1 MDYSSTEIQNR
12 KKSTDMFVQNIGKSL
27 WHYTSFPAL
36 DGILN
41 KKEIWFGSATNVND
55 STEVIG
61 FIDNLKQNIKNS
73 ITQNNIKPTCDVD
86 KIFKEIYDRTSQKH
100 LFMFCLS
107 QALDDA
113 AQWDHYADYGR
124 GVAIE
129 FNTEALHNLLYYH
142 GMIIGEQYYTQETRD
157 HELYKLLS
165 SYISTGILEGFSNLD
180 GFIDNL
186 VLCAFIHKHPTF
198 TAEKEIR
205 IAPYFVNDN
214 DSHIGYQTFNI
225 IKEVYVLKLNEVLE
239 KENMHMEDIISSI
252 IIGPRSLQSKRDLEN
267 YCRHLGYDKL
277 AQNIKISDCPLR

>member
-1 MDYSSTEIQNR
+1 MTYNLVEIQKR
-12 KKSTDMFVQNIGKSL
+12 QESTDKFVQKVGKTL

-36 DGILN
+36 DGILR

-55 STEVIG
+55 AKEVIG
-61 FIDNLKQNIKNS
+61 FIDNLKQNIENGL
-73 ITQNNIKPTCDVD
+73 TQNNIKPKCDVD

-107 QALDDA
+107 QVLDDA
-113 AQWDHYADYGR
+113 AQWDRYADYGR

-186 VLCAFIHKHPTF
+186 ALCALIHKHPTF

-205 IAPYFVNDN
+205 IAPYFVTDN
-214 DSHIGYQTFNI
+214 DSHIEYKTFNI
-225 IKEVYVLKLNEVLE
+225 IKEFYILDLQKVLE
-239 KENMHMEDIISSI
+239 TENMHREDIINSI
-252 IIGPRSLQSKRDLEN
+252 IIGPRSSQNPKDLEN
-267 YCRHLGYDKL
+267 YCRHLGLHKL
-277 AQNIKISDCPLR
+277 AQNIKVSDCPLR

>member
-1 MDYSSTEIQNR
+1 MDYNLVEIQKR
-12 KKSTDMFVQNIGKSL
+12 QESTDKFVQKVGKTL

-55 STEVIG
+55 AKEVIG
-61 FIDNLKQNIKNS
+61 FIDNLKQNIENGL
-73 ITQNNIKPTCDVD
+73 TQNNIKPKCDVD
-86 KIFKEIYDRTSQKH
+86 KIFKEIYNRTSQKH

-113 AQWDHYADYGR
+113 AQWDRYTDYGR

-165 SYISTGILEGFSNLD
+165 SYISTGLLEGFSNLD

-186 VLCAFIHKHPTF
+186 ALCALIHKHPTF

-205 IAPYFVNDN
+205 IAPYFVTDN
-214 DSHIGYQTFNI
+214 DPHIKYKTFNI
-225 IKEVYVLKLNEVLE
+225 IKEFYILDLQKVLE
-239 KENMHMEDIISSI
+239 TENMHMEDIINSI
-252 IIGPRSLQSKRDLEN
+252 IIGPRSSQNPKDLGN
-267 YCRHLGYDKL
+267 YCRHLGLHKL
-277 AQNIKISDCPLR
+277 AQNIKVSDCPLR

>member
-113 AQWDHYADYGR
+113 AQWDRYADYGR

>member
-1 MDYSSTEIQNR
+1 MTYNLVEIQKR
-12 KKSTDMFVQNIGKSL
+12 QESTDKFIQKVGKTL

-36 DGILN
+36 DGILR

-55 STEVIG
+55 AKEVIG
-61 FIDNLKQNIKNS
+61 FIDNLKQNIENGL
-73 ITQNNIKPTCDVD
+73 TQNNIKPKCDVD

-113 AQWDHYADYGR
+113 AQWDRYADYGR

-186 VLCAFIHKHPTF
+186 ALCALIHKHPTF

-205 IAPYFVNDN
+205 IAPYFVTDN
-214 DSHIGYQTFNI
+214 DPHIEYKTFNI
-225 IKEVYVLKLNEVLE
+225 IKEFYILDLQKVLE
-239 KENMHMEDIISSI
+239 TENMHREDIINSI
-252 IIGPRSLQSKRDLEN
+252 IIGPRSSQNPKDLEN
-267 YCRHLGYDKL
+267 YCRHLGLYKL
-277 AQNIKISDCPLR
+277 AQNIKVSDCPLR

>member
-1 MDYSSTEIQNR
+1 MTYNLVEIQKR
-12 KKSTDMFVQNIGKSL
+12 QESTDKFVQKVGKTL

-36 DGILN
+36 DGILR
-41 KKEIWFGSATNVND
+41 KKKIWFGSATNVND
-55 STEVIG
+55 AKEVIG
-61 FIDNLKQNIKNS
+61 FIDNLKQNIENGL
-73 ITQNNIKPTCDVD
+73 TQNNIKPKCDVD

-113 AQWDHYADYGR
+113 AQWDRYADYGR

-186 VLCAFIHKHPTF
+186 ALCALIHKHPTF

-205 IAPYFVNDN
+205 IAPYFVTDN
-214 DSHIGYQTFNI
+214 DPHIEYKTFNI
-225 IKEVYVLKLNEVLE
+225 IKEFYILDLQKVLE
-239 KENMHMEDIISSI
+239 TENMHREDIINSI
-252 IIGPRSLQSKRDLEN
+252 IIGPRSSQNPKDLEN
-267 YCRHLGYDKL
+267 YCRHLGLYKL
-277 AQNIKISDCPLR
+277 AQNIKVSDCPLR

>member
-1 MDYSSTEIQNR
+1 M
-12 KKSTDMFVQNIGKSL
+12 
-27 WHYTSFPAL
+27 AL
-36 DGILN
+36 L
-41 KKEIWFGSATNVND
+41 EVN
-55 STEVIG
+55 
-61 FIDNLKQNIKNS
+61 NLKK
-73 ITQNNIKPTCDVD
+73 
-86 KIFKEIYDRTSQKH
+86 IYDRTSQKH

-113 AQWDHYADYGR
+113 AQWDRYADYGR

-186 VLCAFIHKHPTF
+186 ALCALIHKHPTF

-205 IAPYFVNDN
+205 IAPYFVTDN
-214 DSHIGYQTFNI
+214 DPHIEYKTFNI
-225 IKEVYVLKLNEVLE
+225 IKEFYILDLQKVLE
-239 KENMHMEDIISSI
+239 TEKYAQGRYYQFNYYRTTFIPE
-252 IIGPRSLQSKRDLEN
+252 SKRF
-267 YCRHLGYDKL
+267 GKL
-277 AQNIKISDCPLR
+277 LQTSWVA

>member
-1 MDYSSTEIQNR
+1 MTYNLVEIQKR
-12 KKSTDMFVQNIGKSL
+12 QESTDKFVQKVGKTL
-27 WHYTSFPAL
+27 WYYTSFPAL
-36 DGILN
+36 DGILR

-55 STEVIG
+55 AKEVIG
-61 FIDNLKQNIKNS
+61 FIDNLKQNIENGL
-73 ITQNNIKPTCDVD
+73 TQNNIKPKCDVD

-113 AQWDHYADYGR
+113 TQWDRYADHGR

-186 VLCAFIHKHPTF
+186 ALCALIHKHPTF

-205 IAPYFVNDN
+205 IAPYFVTDN
-214 DSHIGYQTFNI
+214 DPHIEYKTFNI
-225 IKEVYVLKLNEVLE
+225 IKEFYILDLQKVLE
-239 KENMHMEDIISSI
+239 TENMHREDIINSI
-252 IIGPRSLQSKRDLEN
+252 IIGPRSSQNPKDLEN
-267 YCRHLGYDKL
+267 YCRHLGLYKL
-277 AQNIKISDCPLR
+277 AQNIKVSDCPLR

>member
-36 DGILN
+36 DGILR

-55 STEVIG
+55 AKEVIG
-61 FIDNLKQNIKNS
+61 FIDNLKQNIENGL
-73 ITQNNIKPTCDVD
+73 TQNNIKPKCDVD

-113 AQWDHYADYGR
+113 AQWDRYADYGR

-186 VLCAFIHKHPTF
+186 ALCAFIHKDPAF
-198 TAEKEIR
+198 AAEKGIR
-205 IAPYFVNDN
+205 IAPYFVKDN
-214 DSHIGYQTFNI
+214 DSHIDYKTFNI
-225 IKEVYVLKLNEVLE
+225 IKEVYVLNLNKLLE
-239 KENMHMEDIISSI
+239 EEKMKMEDIISSI

>member
-1 MDYSSTEIQNR
+1 MTYNLVEIQKR
-12 KKSTDMFVQNIGKSL
+12 QESTDKFVQKVGKTL

-55 STEVIG
+55 AKEVIG
-61 FIDNLKQNIKNS
+61 FIDNLKQNIEDGL
-73 ITQNNIKPTCDVD
+73 TQNNIKPKCDVD

-113 AQWDHYADYGR
+113 AQWDRYADYGR

-186 VLCAFIHKHPTF
+186 ALCALIHKHPTF

-205 IAPYFVNDN
+205 IAPYFVTDN
-214 DSHIGYQTFNI
+214 DPHIKYKTFNI
-225 IKEVYVLKLNEVLE
+225 IKEFYILDLQKVLE
-239 KENMHMEDIISSI
+239 TENMHREDIINSI
-252 IIGPRSLQSKRDLEN
+252 IIGPRSSQNPKDLGN
-267 YCRHLGYDKL
+267 YCRHLGLHKL
-277 AQNIKISDCPLR
+277 AQNIKVSDCPLR

>member
-55 STEVIG
+55 AKEVIG
-61 FIDNLKQNIKNS
+61 FIDNLKQNIENGL
-73 ITQNNIKPTCDVD
+73 TQNNIKPKCDVD

-107 QALDDA
+107 QALNDA
-113 AQWDHYADYGR
+113 AQWDRYADYGR

-142 GMIIGEQYYTQETRD
+142 GVTMGKQYYTQETRD

-165 SYISTGILEGFSNLD
+165 SYIKTENLGGFSNLD

-186 VLCAFIHKHPTF
+186 VLCGFVHKHPSF
-198 TAEKEIR
+198 VSEKEVR
-205 IAPYFVNDN
+205 IAPYFIMD
-214 DSHIGYQTFNI
+214 DDPHISYKTFNI
-225 IKEVYVLKLNEVLE
+225 IKEVYVLNLNKLLE
-239 KENMHMEDIISSI
+239 EEKMKMEDIISSI
-252 IIGPRSLQSKRDLEN
+252 IIGPRSLQCKRDLEN

>member
-1 MDYSSTEIQNR
+1 MTYNLVEIQKR
-12 KKSTDMFVQNIGKSL
+12 QESTDKFVQKVGKTL

-36 DGILN
+36 DGILR
-41 KKEIWFGSATNVND
+41 KKKIWFGSATNVND
-55 STEVIG
+55 AKEVIG
-61 FIDNLKQNIKNS
+61 FIDNLKQNIENGL
-73 ITQNNIKPTCDVD
+73 TQNNTPPKCDVD

-113 AQWDHYADYGR
+113 AQWDRYADYGR

-142 GMIIGEQYYTQETRD
+142 GMIMGEQYYTQETRD

-186 VLCAFIHKHPTF
+186 ALCAFIHKDPAF
-198 TAEKEIR
+198 AAEKEIR
-205 IAPYFVNDN
+205 IAPYFVKDN
-214 DSHIGYQTFNI
+214 DSHIDYKTFNI
-225 IKEVYVLKLNEVLE
+225 IKEVYVLNLNKLLE
-239 KENMHMEDIISSI
+239 EEKMKMEDIISSI